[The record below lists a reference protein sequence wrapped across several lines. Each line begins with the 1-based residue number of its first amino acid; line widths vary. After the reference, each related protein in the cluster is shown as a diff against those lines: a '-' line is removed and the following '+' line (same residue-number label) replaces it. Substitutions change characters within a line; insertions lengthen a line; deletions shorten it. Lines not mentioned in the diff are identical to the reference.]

1 MSCSCSAK
9 RCDVVVGGTSDAR
22 PRYVEVGGAAAGDVG
37 GRVAC
42 GAGRVSVHVRL
53 LWTLLSVTVT
63 VGCTYSFI
71 QPSWYVHGVTG
82 DRLGLFNYCVTDARS
97 SPTDAAV
104 ASHRSPPK
112 TLWSLRYSYIYL
124 LTTLYCS

>member
-1 MSCSCSAK
+1 M
-9 RCDVVVGGTSDAR
+9 DTD
-22 PRYVEVGGAAAGDVG
+22 VEVGRLRRTVEGER
-37 GRVAC
+37 RVEKTEMMEHTQMHI
-42 GAGRVSVHVRL
+42 S
-53 LWTLLSVTVT
+53 WTALHALDETWQYGEMYTSRT
-63 VGCTYSFI
+63 S
-71 QPSWYVHGVTG
+71 
-82 DRLGLFNYCVTDARS
+82 RLGLFNYCVTDARS